1 MCASVFW
8 EENNTNWQVTEYI
21 IKCLV
26 DFYYHLWKVLLNKQI
41 KRLIWTDSD
50 SSFKTVRI
58 KCLLKNYFLNLLLNL
73 FIFFIT

>member
-41 KRLIWTDSD
+41 KRLTWTDSD
-50 SSFKTVRI
+50 SSFKTVLI
-58 KCLLKNYFLNLLLNL
+58 KCLLKNFFKNLLLNL